1 METVTAATERCKRQ
15 VSAACA
21 PPEPPFFPDPCEPDF
36 IRLCVGEPTKGQICV
51 NCLAVALAGQVEDG
65 LISQAEA
72 NRELLFYRISLE
84 ASPFSPGLQVFMAAS
99 KPELATW

>member
-21 PPEPPFFPDPCEPDF
+21 PPEPRFFPDPCEPDF
-36 IRLCVGEPTKGQICV
+36 IRLCVGEPTKEQICV

-84 ASPFSPGLQVFMAAS
+84 AQPFLPWFEIMAMAR
-99 KPELATW
+99 AV